1 MDLRHTAASLA
12 ARHATLNQV
21 RDFLGHEDI
30 STTYGIYV
38 HTNAEDRKII
48 SGIMDDIFKSAE
60 KCTQN
65 CTQTTG
71 NESAEP

>member
-38 HTNAEDRKII
+38 HTNSEDRKIV
-48 SGIMDDIFKSAE
+48 SSIMDDVFKSAE
-60 KCTQN
+60 ICSGKCS
-65 CTQTTG
+65 G
-71 NESAEP
+71 EGDKGSY